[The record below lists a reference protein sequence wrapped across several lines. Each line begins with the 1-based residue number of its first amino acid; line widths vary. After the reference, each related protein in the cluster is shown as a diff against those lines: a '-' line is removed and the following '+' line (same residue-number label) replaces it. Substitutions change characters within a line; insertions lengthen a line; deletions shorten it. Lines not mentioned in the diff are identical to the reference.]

1 MTMIAPK
8 AIDFTVIDYDRD
20 PMPIPAMIDRFG
32 HAKVTSRKQ
41 LRSRARRKK
50 QGFDTPEYKRLY
62 KPVEEWD
69 AEELARGRPR
79 NRDGGFRGRSP
90 HWITRELHEE
100 AMTRFRQV
108 IRDGMN
114 SRTNS
119 ALEVIQ
125 MILDDNERDENNK
138 PIISAS
144 TKLDAA
150 KFLVEHVL
158 GKPKQHIET
167 DISVRLQGLLAT
179 SVVNGTGLPA
189 PLGAKELTSPRDGA
203 IDVEGWE
210 EGEEDDE

>member
-1 MTMIAPK
+1 MTMLEPK
-8 AIDFTVIDYDRD
+8 SIDFSVVDYDRD
-20 PMPIPAMIDRFG
+20 PLPLPAMIDRFG

-41 LRSRARRKK
+41 LRARARRKK
-50 QGFDTPEYKRLY
+50 QGFKTEEYKRLY

-79 NRDGGFRGRSP
+79 DKNGNFQGQP
-90 HWITRELHEE
+90 PQWITRELHEE
-100 AMTRFRQV
+100 SMTRFRQV

-114 SRTNS
+114 IRTNT
-119 ALEVIQ
+119 ALTVIKS
-125 MILDDNERDENNK
+125 ILDSTDTDDNGR
-138 PIISAS
+138 PIVSPS

-158 GKPKQHIET
+158 GKPKQVMEA

-189 PLGAKELTSPRDGA
+189 PMGAKELASPRDS

-210 EGEEDDE
+210 DTDEDD

>member
-1 MTMIAPK
+1 MSESK
-8 AIDFTVIDYDRD
+8 AIDFSVVDYDRD
-20 PMPIPAMIDRFG
+20 PMPVPAMIDRFG
-32 HAKVTSRKQ
+32 HAKVASRKQ
-41 LRSRARRKK
+41 LRARARRKK

-79 NRDGGFRGRSP
+79 DKNGGFQGKPPR
-90 HWITRELHEE
+90 WITRELHEE
-100 AMTRFRQV
+100 SMTRFRQV

-114 SRTNS
+114 TRTND
-119 ALEVIQ
+119 ALTVIKN
-125 MILDDNERDENNK
+125 ILDDDERDENNK
-138 PIISAS
+138 PIVSAS

-189 PLGAKELTSPRDGA
+189 PMGSKELTSPRDA

-210 EGEEDDE
+210 DGDD